1 MKAFVTIALLCGASH
16 AIAQQEVVDTLQQ
29 QNTELEQVEF
39 EQDTITQDIFLEDGD
54 QTPLNDSAN
63 LDNQQVLMDTIP
75 ETDGFYQAN
84 NLEDA
89 VPFAYPKV
97 NMKNIR
103 FYKRVWR
110 DIDLTNED
118 NFIYAIPGA
127 SLMEAIMD
135 AINEGKLTPYS
146 PEDDSFQT
154 KLSANEGVA
163 RFADSVLVP
172 IFDDEGNQIDAQ
184 MTLNEFNPE
193 SVTKFRIKEDIFFD
207 KQRGRLET
215 RIIGVAPLMD
225 ISSSAE
231 LAESVGAT
239 PAFWLYFPQL
249 RYALVKVDVSDPDRG
264 LYDMSMDDLFV
275 QRKFASTI
283 VRESSPSAMRQQRE
297 AQYAENAEDIYQQQT
312 QDAQE
317 IEDKLE
323 AYKAKLWS
331 APKGVNK
338 EELENYRPQEKQNQ
352 NPTPSTNNPADTT
365 AAPAEEAPETNGL
378 EELENFET
386 APAEETGNQNQ
397 QQEEEQPIE
406 EEEPP
411 VFE

>member
-1 MKAFVTIALLCGASH
+1 MKALVTIALICGFNH
-16 AIAQQEVVDTLQQ
+16 AIAQQEVDIPPQRDTTDLDTLTQDVFLGNQQ
-29 QNTELEQVEF
+29 QAPLY
-39 EQDTITQDIFLEDGD
+39 DTGNQDI
-54 QTPLNDSAN
+54 
-63 LDNQQVLMDTIP
+63 LMDTIP
-75 ETDGFYQAN
+75 LTDGFYQAN

-110 DIDLTNED
+110 DIDLSNEE
-118 NFIYAIPGA
+118 NYIYAIPGA
-127 SLMEAIMD
+127 SLIEAIMKG
-135 AINEGKLTPYS
+135 INEGKLTPYS
-146 PEDDSFQT
+146 PEDDSFKAKMT
-154 KLSANEGVA
+154 ASEGVA

-172 IFDDEGNQIDAQ
+172 IFDEEGNQIDAQ

-193 SVTKFRIKEDIFFD
+193 RVTKFRIKEDIFFD

-231 LAESVGAT
+231 LAESVGST

-249 RYALVKVDVSDPDRG
+249 RYTLVKVDVSDPDRG

-283 VRESSPSAMRQQRE
+283 IRESSPSAMRQE
-297 AQYAENAEDIYQQQT
+297 AQYAENALQQLQE
-312 QDAQE
+312 AQQ

-323 AYKAKLWS
+323 AYKEKLWS
-331 APKGVNK
+331 TPKGVNA
-338 EELENYRPQEKQNQ
+338 EELENYQPPVQRQN
-352 NPTPSTNNPADTT
+352 NTPSTSNPSSTTTTTT
-365 AAPAEEAPETNGL
+365 AEEETEGL
-378 EELENFET
+378 E
-386 APAEETGNQNQ
+386 
-397 QQEEEQPIE
+397 
-406 EEEPP
+406 
-411 VFE
+411 